1 MQKAI
6 KSRQQKLYGLRKR
19 GASKASERE
28 ETGNGQMAAQAAPQA
43 ATATATAPRLARLR
57 LMLCND
63 IFFFFV
69 WTLSWKCEGSASS
82 LSELRK
88 RKMLPR
94 DGAISRWNC
103 SSYPMACAAC
113 PATRTYI
120 KPFPC
125 RALLHVVLCFL
136 LLSLFRCLSLLY
148 LFSLSHSLF
157 LCSSQPPLVLQ
168 FACKT
173 VSNLTPSVM
182 NL

>member
-1 MQKAI
+1 MQMAI

-19 GASKASERE
+19 GASRARARGNRKWPNGSAGSAASS
-28 ETGNGQMAAQAAPQA
+28 A
-43 ATATATAPRLARLR
+43 ATATARRLARLR

-82 LSELRK
+82 WTELRTK
-88 RKMLPR
+88 EMLPR

-136 LLSLFRCLSLLY
+136 LLSLFRCLSFLY

-157 LCSSQPPLVLQ
+157 LCFSQPPLVLQ